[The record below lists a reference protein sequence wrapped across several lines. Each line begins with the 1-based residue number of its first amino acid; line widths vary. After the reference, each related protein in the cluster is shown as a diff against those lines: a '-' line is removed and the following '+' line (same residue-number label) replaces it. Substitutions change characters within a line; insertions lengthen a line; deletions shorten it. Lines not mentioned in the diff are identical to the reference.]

1 MQFFRGL
8 GAQRR
13 GRFCLQATANQ
24 PPKQPQASVE
34 LNHLIGPDYSG
45 QATKYSTATR
55 VRPRPATHVDACI
68 RTYREGFEQM
78 LRRRNS
84 LLSTGTQNYALGPTF
99 YAISTSENIRK
110 QAELSP
116 LKSLNRILW
125 RKQFA
130 DKTTGVLY
138 RKWA

>member
-1 MQFFRGL
+1 M
-8 GAQRR
+8 
-13 GRFCLQATANQ
+13 
-24 PPKQPQASVE
+24 E
-34 LNHLIGPDYSG
+34 LNHLIRPNCSG
-45 QATKYSTATR
+45 QATKYWIAMR
-55 VRPRPATHVDACI
+55 VHPYAATHVDACI

-84 LLSTGTQNYALGPTF
+84 LLSTGTQNYPLGPTF
-99 YAISTSENIRK
+99 YAISTSENIGK